1 MKWYFTV
8 VGALILIFF
17 SPFVAGN
24 DLSAVLPV
32 PTEGKTFLVP
42 IEALWFDLTT
52 SNPMKIFTLTE
63 FFPDRSFVGR
73 YDIKIEAML
82 YLEDH
87 SPVCSVISRNLW
99 NSSDTPHEMSTSNS
113 FHNTY
118 TYTYSQPTV
127 DDSDFSIRLELEA
140 ETEITTQNPVKGWY
154 LLNVIYEGVTDKPH
168 DFIMPTPVDT
178 TNTTTTETT
187 DTNSKQEVS
196 FINSFLCF
204 LSLGVLFLLKKKFK

>member
-1 MKWYFTV
+1 MEQRVLFVVVLSIAFIFSFTINDTS
-8 VGALILIFF
+8 AILT
-17 SPFVAGN
+17 
-24 DLSAVLPV
+24 V
-32 PTEGKTFLVP
+32 PTESRISRVP
-42 IEALWFDLTT
+42 GGAFWFNLTT
-52 SNPMKIFTLTE
+52 SNPMKMFTLTE